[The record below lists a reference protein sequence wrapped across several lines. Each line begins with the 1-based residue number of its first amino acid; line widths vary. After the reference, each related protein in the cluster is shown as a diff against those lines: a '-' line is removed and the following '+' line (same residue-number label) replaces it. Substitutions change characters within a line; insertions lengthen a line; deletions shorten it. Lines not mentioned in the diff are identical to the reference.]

1 MSPGIELYPSG
12 AGMLLAAAAV
22 VLGAPLFGAGLR
34 ALRLRR
40 HFSALRHPPLTEAPT
55 GFIHLSGTVV
65 PESPMFAPLSGSP
78 CAGFG
83 LEVNVVGSPITRRL
97 SEHRRFRLSG
107 GGVSASVHELG
118 ARWDL
123 TVTAE
128 REIAPDQA
136 LSERLSSLLER
147 MPDAMLARRR
157 GRALRL
163 VERALMIGSEC
174 HVVGQARHTKPV
186 ELVAEMETELQR
198 TGTDDA
204 PQAAGVSPTH
214 PMVTTRSEPEL
225 WVGGGEQLD
234 FLLVSD
240 RAPEPARLAP
250 PAYRALGI
258 ALGPALSLAGLI
270 YLASALEAMR
280 ALARL

>member
-40 HFSALRHPPLTEAPT
+40 HFSALSHPLLTDAPT
-55 GFIHLSGTVV
+55 GFIHLSGTVA

-78 CAGFG
+78 CAGFR
-83 LEVNVVGSPITRRL
+83 LEVNVVGFPITRRL
-97 SEHRRFRLSG
+97 SEQRRFRLSG

-128 REIAPDQA
+128 REIAADQV
-136 LSERLSSLLER
+136 LSERLSGLLER

-163 VERALMIGSEC
+163 VERALMVGSEC
-174 HVVGQARHTKPV
+174 HVVGQARHSRPV
-186 ELVAEMETELQR
+186 ELVAEMESELQR
-198 TGTDDA
+198 TGTDDM
-204 PQAAGVSPTH
+204 PQVAGVHATIRVPA
-214 PMVTTRSEPEL
+214 TRSEPDL
-225 WVGGGEQLD
+225 WVGGGEHLD

-240 RAPEPARLAP
+240 RPPNAARLMP
-250 PAYRALGI
+250 PAYRILGI
-258 ALGPALSLAGLI
+258 AIGPALSLAGLL